1 MAGLLLRS
9 SLFNP
14 DYVSEEDMEVTFHYC
29 SRELQEKHLITDIN
43 TSVM

>member
-1 MAGLLLRS
+1 MAGLVLRS

-14 DYVSEEDMEVTFHYC
+14 DDVSEEDMEVTFHYC
-29 SRELQEKHLITDIN
+29 RGEQQEKHLITDIN